1 MRKYILILL
10 CLGRK
15 QQFLNIS
22 IAQTITW
29 IVSIISCVLPMF
41 ASRNMIL
48 PVMIFNNIAHAL
60 VEGGS
65 QAALAAW

>member
-1 MRKYILILL
+1 MEKNLFKAL

-22 IAQTITW
+22 ISQTVTW
-29 IVSIISCVLPMF
+29 IFSIISCALSMF
-41 ASRNMIL
+41 PSRKMIL
-48 PVMIFNNIAHAL
+48 PVMVFNNIAHAL

-65 QAALAAW
+65 QAALSAW

>member
-29 IVSIISCVLPMF
+29 IVSIISCVLSIFP
-41 ASRNMIL
+41 SRNMIL